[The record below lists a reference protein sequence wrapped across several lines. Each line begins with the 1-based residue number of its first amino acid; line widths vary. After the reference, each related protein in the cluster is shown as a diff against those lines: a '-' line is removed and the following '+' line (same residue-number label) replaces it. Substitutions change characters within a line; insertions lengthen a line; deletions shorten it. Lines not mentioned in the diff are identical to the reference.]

1 MISLTQMLV
10 MLGMVL
16 ILAELIVGIQTGFDL
31 VLIGSILIIGG
42 FGGIWLDSL
51 TVALVMSAFLSFLYI
66 FWGRKIVKQKVVVMS
81 HNTNI
86 DKLHGKTGVIIRTVT
101 SDTAGMVRLDDEDWR
116 AVSDELIYEKEKVK
130 IKSIEGV
137 SLIVEK
143 IKK

>member
-1 MISLTQMLV
+1 
-10 MLGMVL
+10 
-16 ILAELIVGIQTGFDL
+16 
-31 VLIGSILIIGG
+31 
-42 FGGIWLDSL
+42 
-51 TVALVMSAFLSFLYI
+51 
-66 FWGRKIVKQKVVVMS
+66 MS

>member
-1 MISLTQMLV
+1 MLV